1 MTAAQLRD
9 LLKAAG
15 CPTQP
20 AEIGVSM
27 EQLKASY
34 TRARTI
40 RSQYTVLDLVNET
53 GILSECV
60 DELFAPGGYWSADA
74 YAEGGR

>member
-1 MTAAQLRD
+1 MPAAHLRD

-27 EQLKASY
+27 EQLKASD
-34 TRARTI
+34 TLARTI

-53 GILSECV
+53 GILSACV
-60 DELFAPGGYWSADA
+60 NELFAPGGSWAADA
-74 YAEGGR
+74 YGSRGR

>member
-34 TRARTI
+34 TLARTM
-40 RSQYTVLDLVNET
+40 RATCRDSTC
-53 GILSECV
+53 S
-60 DELFAPGGYWSADA
+60 APSV
-74 YAEGGR
+74 